1 MLRRAAGIP
10 AAFPVSFGCGI
21 SSVKT
26 AAADAIAQLYVEG
39 RSELDLRRNAMFGLW
54 GLGYLGFVQYMIY
67 VPGFTRLFPSVPAFV
82 AKPLAERL
90 RDRAGQRTVLLQV
103 GLDQFVHHPLLLF
116 PCFYTFKG
124 LIENGGLD
132 VPAALAKY
140 RENAWEDL
148 RVCWGIWVPAFL
160 VNFSVC
166 PLWARVPFVATISFG
181 FTTYF
186 SFLRGAPHAALQSG
200 LHLTRCARAVRL
212 HATRSSSLKRR
223 RSSGAGRYFRDILP
237 TRCRMRTKS
246 LSSSCVRP

>member
-186 SFLRGAPHAALQSG
+186 SFLRGAPHAARKSRG
-200 LHLTRCARAVRL
+200 EARPRV
-212 HATRSSSLKRR
+212 
-223 RSSGAGRYFRDILP
+223 LP
-237 TRCRMRTKS
+237 YEER
-246 LSSSCVRP
+246 